1 MNMLASSSLSHDK
14 VWRKIKEVRAD
25 YLEASN
31 PNNAFGMSCYTSDF
45 SHSKFLKSKNLTDQL
60 IEKEFPNLA
69 QEIKISE
76 ELFKIGGEMFV
87 YLTYCPNNIDGKEV
101 RYLTNLFKE
110 TIDGPIFKSFIVL
123 LKITQKGAP
132 FNNNIT
138 FNFIKQFQ
146 KLMNSV
152 GFQTNDTIV
161 VNPDSSRRNSTD
173 LAKLIGDSKGKI
185 LLLLSKTQNL

>member
-25 YLEASN
+25 SLKANN
-31 PNNAFGMSCYTSDF
+31 PDNVFGMSCYTSDF
-45 SHSKFLKSKNLTDQL
+45 SHSKFLKTKNLTGQL
-60 IEKEFPNLA
+60 IEKEFQNLA
-69 QEIKISE
+69 QEIKISD
-76 ELFKIGGEMFV
+76 ELFEIGGEMFV
-87 YLTYCPNNIDGKEV
+87 YLTYCPNNIDGDEV

-110 TIDGPIFKSFIVL
+110 TIDGPIFKSFMVL

-132 FNNNIT
+132 FNNNTT

-146 KLMNSV
+146 KLMYSV

-161 VNPDSSRRNSTD
+161 VNQETSRRNSTN

-185 LLLLSKTQNL
+185 LLL